1 MSLINTQV
9 QDSEEV
15 ANNAAPLNV
24 GNSLQDRNTVLCQAA
39 FRRESWSGW
48 CVDDVLALSAVL
60 FNIVS
65 AMFKIRSDLFK
76 ELSHKRQILRFNAYS
91 LLFNMRLLL
100 FNMRFLLLALLPLFF
115 NFQSL
120 LFPTRHRIPIHLDK
134 MNLYLKRPPFILLHI
149 QHPFYFM
156 ITRLLS
162 AMNS

>member
-1 MSLINTQV
+1 MSRINTQV

-24 GNSLQDRNTVLCQAA
+24 GNALQDRNTVLCQAA

-48 CVDDVLALSAVL
+48 CVDGVLGLSAVL

-91 LLFNMRLLL
+91 LLFNMR
-100 FNMRFLLLALLPLFF
+100 FLLLALLPLFF

-134 MNLYLKRPPFILLHI
+134 INLYLKRPPFILLHT

>member
-1 MSLINTQV
+1 MSRINTQV

-24 GNSLQDRNTVLCQAA
+24 GNALQDRNTVLCQAA

-65 AMFKIRSDLFK
+65 DLFK
-76 ELSHKRQILRFNAYS
+76 ELSHKRQILRFNVYS

-134 MNLYLKRPPFILLHI
+134 INLYLKRPPFILLHI